1 MNKKRIYL
9 LGLGLTAG
17 LATANLSVAEQADT
31 NTDQVPEADL
41 KEFNDLTILSR
52 RVWLETEWNKFM
64 DGTQRDFDSGEKE
77 FQVNFV
83 LTYYF
88 R

>member
-9 LGLGLTAG
+9 LGLGLIAG

>member
-9 LGLGLTAG
+9 LGLGLIAG

-77 FQVNFV
+77 FHVNFV